1 MRTPHAPPQEAPQP
15 SPGEDRLVRFFQYAI
30 ACTPVVFIGGIIGWV
45 THLIRTS
52 LRLHDVPSGAIGI
65 SLVSIPVFITLMCV
79 LLYVLWGILND
90 RRVR

>member
-1 MRTPHAPPQEAPQP
+1 MMAPQSRLPEAPQP
-15 SPGEDRLVRFFQYAI
+15 SPGEDRMVRIFQYAI

-52 LRLHDVPSGAIGI
+52 LKLHDVPSGAIGI

-90 RRVR
+90 RRAR

>member
-1 MRTPHAPPQEAPQP
+1 MTPVPPATP
-15 SPGEDRLVRFFQYAI
+15 SAREDRWVRFFHYAI

-65 SLVSIPVFITLMCV
+65 SLVAIPVFITLMCV
-79 LLYVLWGILND
+79 LLYVLWGILRD
-90 RRVR
+90 RSER